1 MPATLFGVDIR
12 PDDPDR
18 ESKPSQ
24 VWLSR
29 RRDDDRYEVVMTGRG
44 ADLVETLRDLLR
56 RLVDAGRVGDEDSI
70 PIIRAMYRMQFRRKF
85 GHDPR

>member
-1 MPATLFGVDIR
+1 
-12 PDDPDR
+12 
-18 ESKPSQ
+18 
-24 VWLSR
+24 
-29 RRDDDRYEVVMTGRG
+29 MTGRG
-44 ADLVETLRDLLR
+44 ADLVEALGDLLR